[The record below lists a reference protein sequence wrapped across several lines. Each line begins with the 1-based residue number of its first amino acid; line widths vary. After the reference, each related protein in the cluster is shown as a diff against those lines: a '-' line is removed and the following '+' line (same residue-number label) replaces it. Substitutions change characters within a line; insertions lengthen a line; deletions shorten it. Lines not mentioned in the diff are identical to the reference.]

1 MHQLQP
7 CEDCAKDKFTEDV
20 SVKGRQ
26 ITTLQNIVH

>member
-7 CEDCAKDKFTEDV
+7 CEDCAKDQFTEGV
-20 SVKGRQ
+20 RVKSRQ